1 MPKCLNVFFRKSAR
15 HLDFWRLGFSILL
28 QKSVVYRPITSK
40 EDSKGRRMDMA
51 MIFSSS
57 KRWRSIFF
65 IFYITEPPRS
75 PFIFDFCLM
84 QPVTKFF
91 IAFFGGSY
99 VLRSSGAP
107 WGAPYNYLKSWTW
120 LRSVF
125 PKQIILIIPTN
136 NRYIL
141 NLYGILRFF
150 YPIIWEIGLLG
161 APWGAPW
168 LHKFYHRKIWTKTYK
183 KHIYHFFI

>member
-15 HLDFWRLGFSILL
+15 HIDFWRPGFWILL
-28 QKSVVYRPITSK
+28 QKSVVQRSITSK
-40 EDSKGRRMDMA
+40 EDSKGCRMDTT

-65 IFYITEPPRS
+65 IFYITEPPTEPLHFWFLLYAAS
-75 PFIFDFCLM
+75 HEIFL
-84 QPVTKFF
+84 PR
-91 IAFFGGSY
+91 FFGGSY
-99 VLRSSGAP
+99 VLSSLGAP
-107 WGAPYNYLKSWTW
+107 WGAPYNYLKSWTQ

-125 PKQIILIIPTN
+125 PKQIILIIPIN

-150 YPIIWEIGLLG
+150 IQSFG
-161 APWGAPW
+161 
-168 LHKFYHRKIWTKTYK
+168 KID
-183 KHIYHFFI
+183 F